1 MDNKHVK
8 LFVIKQSEGG
18 EFMPKMLAPKYLR
31 RPAPPQPA
39 RQAYALRQTP

>member
-18 EFMPKMLAPKYLR
+18 EFMPKMHAPKYLR